1 MPKKFLTSKLIK
13 LILAI
18 AICLALILI
27 NPKNFFNPVRG
38 FFFAVAYPFQ
48 KTFYFSGQ
56 AVHNFSSTLFSIGDY
71 KKENE
76 KLIRE
81 NNELLAKLAN
91 LADQKKEND
100 ELRRQ
105 LELSPR
111 DKYELESSLIIGQ
124 DQRGLGSW
132 IMIDKGS
139 SSGIVVGM
147 PVIVYDGILVG
158 KISEVYEKSSK
169 VLLLSDS
176 SSSVNVSDVE
186 TSAKGILTGEYGLG
200 LMIGMVEQADIIKVG
215 DDIITSGLGGLMP
228 RGLLVGKI
236 EQISNTSDKLFQQAV
251 VRPKVKYS
259 DLNVVF
265 VIKGER

>member
-1 MPKKFLTSKLIK
+1 MPKNLLTSKFIK
-13 LILAI
+13 LILVST
-18 AICLALILI
+18 ICLTLILV
-27 NPKNFFNPVRG
+27 NPKNFFNPVREL
-38 FFFAVAYPFQ
+38 FLFTAYPFQ
-48 KTFYFSGQ
+48 KTFYIAGQ
-56 AVHNFSSTLFSIGDY
+56 MMNNFSSVIFSIGDY

-91 LADQKKEND
+91 LEDQKREND

-105 LELSPR
+105 LELLPR

-124 DQRGLGSW
+124 DQRGSGSW
-132 IMIDKGS
+132 VIIDKGES
-139 SSGIVVGM
+139 DGLKEGM

-158 KISEVYEKSSK
+158 KVSEVYEKSSK

-176 SSSVNVSDVE
+176 ASSINVSDIG
-186 TSAKGILTGEYGLG
+186 TSARGILTGEYGLG
-200 LMIGMVEQADIIKVG
+200 LILGMVEQTDMIKVG

-228 RGLLVGKI
+228 RGLLVGNI

-251 VRPKVKYS
+251 VRPKIKYS

-265 VIKGER
+265 VIKKIK